1 MEEEFERIVQEFQH
15 KIFRLAYSLMGDR
28 GAAEEIAQDVLVRI
42 WKGLPGFRRE
52 SSVST
57 WIYSITRNCCY
68 SALERSRRPVLS
80 LDETAPRREAERQAT
95 VEWSKPEAPDAA
107 ELLNRLPAR
116 YRALAALFYMEN
128 RSYEEVARM
137 MDLPLGTV
145 KTYLFHARKLLA
157 EEVARGGARKGG
169 A

>member
-1 MEEEFERIVQEFQH
+1 MEEEFERIVREFQH
-15 KIFRLAYSLMGDR
+15 KIFRLAFSLMGNRD
-28 GAAEEIAQDVLVRI
+28 AAEDIAQEVLVRI

-52 SSVST
+52 ASLST

-68 SALERSRRPVLS
+68 SALDRARPPLLS
-80 LDETAPRREAERQAT
+80 LDEEEPRREAERHAAAA
-95 VEWSKPEAPDAA
+95 WSIPEAPDAGA
-107 ELLNRLPAR
+107 LLNRLPAR
-116 YRALAALFYMEN
+116 YRSLAALFYMEN

-145 KTYLFHARKLLA
+145 KTYLFRARRLLA
-157 EEVARGGARKGG
+157 AELARGNAPKGD